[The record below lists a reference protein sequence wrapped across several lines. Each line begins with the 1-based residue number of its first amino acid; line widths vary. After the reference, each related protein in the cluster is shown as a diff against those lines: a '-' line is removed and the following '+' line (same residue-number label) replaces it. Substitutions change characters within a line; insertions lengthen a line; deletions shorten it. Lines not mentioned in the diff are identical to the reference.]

1 MASTIVLKKKS
12 VAGAVPLTTDL
23 EQGEVA
29 INLADRK
36 VYTKDNSNVI
46 ITLGGAYVANTPP
59 PAPAKGDLWYDIV
72 TDALN
77 TYSGSAWQI
86 VGSDTLASLTD
97 VAIAGVAT
105 NNIIQYNGSQWVN
118 RTLAQ
123 ADIQPASTTVSVAR
137 GAVSVTDA
145 GGDGSLAYNNSTG
158 VITYTGPSP
167 AEVRAHLSASGDLVY
182 NPTTGTFSV
191 VTYKTSNFN
200 TDFAART
207 TDNLTEGST
216 NLYYTNARSR
226 ASVSATKV
234 SGLGTLTY
242 SSSTG
247 VFSFTGPSTAE
258 IRAQFTAGT
267 GVTITNGAVAIGQAV
282 APTSNVTF
290 NDVNVDGN
298 LTVNGT
304 VTAVN
309 STEVEI
315 GDNIIVLNS
324 LLTGAPTA
332 SAGFEVNR
340 GTAPSVSFLWDE
352 TLDRWTTNNQ
362 PLVASTFIGRIDGGT
377 Y

>member
-1 MASTIVLKKKS
+1 
-12 VAGAVPLTTDL
+12 VAGSAPLTTDL

-36 VYTKDNSNVI
+36 VYTKDNSNAVV
-46 ITLGGAYVANTPP
+46 TLNGAYISNSAP
-59 PAPAKGDLWYDIV
+59 PAPAKGDQWYDTV
-72 TDALN
+72 ADVLK
-77 TYSGSAWQI
+77 TYNGSAW
-86 VGSDTLASLTD
+86 VGVGNNALTSLSDVTITSPA
-97 VAIAGVAT
+97 
-105 NNIIQYNGSQWVN
+105 NNNVVQYNGSQWIN

-123 ADIQPASTTVSVAR
+123 ADIQPASTTTSTAR
-137 GAVSVTDA
+137 SAISVTDT
-145 GGDGSLAYNNSTG
+145 GGDGALSYNNSTG
-158 VITYTGPSP
+158 VLTYTGPSP
-167 AEVRAHLSASGDLVY
+167 TEVRAHLSASGDLVY
-182 NPTTGTFSV
+182 NAATGTFSV

-207 TDNLTEGST
+207 TDNLTEGTT
-216 NLYYTNARSR
+216 NRYYTDARAR

-234 SGLGTLTY
+234 SGFGTLTY

-247 VFSFTGPSTAE
+247 VFSFTGPSTAD
-258 IRAQFTAGT
+258 IRSQFAAGT
-267 GVTITNGAVAIGQAV
+267 GVTLTNGTIAIGQAV

-290 NDVNVDGN
+290 NNVNVDGN

-309 STEVEI
+309 STEVNI

-324 LLTGAPTA
+324 LLTGAPTVN
-332 SAGFEVNR
+332 AGFEINR
-340 GTAPSVSFLWDE
+340 GTSPAVSFLWDE
-352 TLDRWTTNNQ
+352 TTDRWTTGNQ